1 MSATP
6 SMQRDPVLD
15 QFLGRPQAAQE
26 KTAEEKIADEEIA
39 KMFFASCHAAG
50 YTDEQL
56 CKFAGEN
63 PTGYQ
68 ELFDGWLIKAGQQVK
83 EAQEREVLT
92 KQAEAERMEKVAEAI
107 WLGRITAH
115 AIVDELTNMGQY
127 LQKIAAEDEKKETPA
142 EEKKEDEK
150 KDEDKG
156 EKKDEG
162 KPPWLPTVPPKAEDE
177 KVAAARAEA
186 WSKLPQNV
194 RITARTLEKAAAA
207 GHQYTPEEEDFL
219 ATVNLAMSG
228 ADVKWSQ

>member
-6 SMQRDPVLD
+6 STQRDPVLD

-26 KTAEEKIADEEIA
+26 KTAEEKVADEEIS

-50 YTDEQL
+50 YSDEQL

-63 PTGYQ
+63 PTAYQ

-115 AIVDELTNMGQY
+115 AIVSELANLGQY
-127 LQKIAAEDEKKETPA
+127 LQKIAAEGETPA

-156 EKKDEG
+156 EKKDEDKKG
-162 KPPWLPTVPPKAEDE
+162 PPAGLAPPFQPKAEEE
-177 KVAAARAEA
+177 KKEAAAREA

-194 RITARTLEKAAAA
+194 RITAKTLYKAADA
-207 GHQYTPEEEDFL
+207 GHQYSPEEEDFL
-219 ATVNLAMSG
+219 ANVNLALAG
-228 ADVKWSQ
+228 ATIEWK